1 MMPSANPPSKPMLR
15 NNNSLAGQPLNA
27 VPDIAVWMIPSDPEP
42 TCQPRCV
49 RWNQNLDQPKG
60 CTPVSPTLDAPS
72 AADSSLS
79 STTRSVVFGRRW
91 LHGAA
96 VVRILFGALW
106 ACDASFKWQPGFIHG
121 QTLHDE
127 LGKVTQVHTPIIHQW
142 LALTHMV
149 GMANPPVTAVV
160 IAIIETLAALALVFG
175 VLSNAAFVGSAILS
189 FGIWSGAEAFHL
201 PFHSGMTDLGP
212 SVGYIFASLALFFAA
227 AGSTW
232 SVDSWLRPRLGA
244 FAWLAAPAVEARN
257 T

>member
-1 MMPSANPPSKPMLR
+1 
-15 NNNSLAGQPLNA
+15 
-27 VPDIAVWMIPSDPEP
+27 
-42 TCQPRCV
+42 
-49 RWNQNLDQPKG
+49 
-60 CTPVSPTLDAPS
+60 
-72 AADSSLS
+72 
-79 STTRSVVFGRRW
+79 VFGRRW

-106 ACDASFKWQPGFIHG
+106 ACDASLKWQPGFIHG

-244 FAWLAAPAVEARN
+244 FAWLAAPAVEARSA
-257 T
+257 

>member
-1 MMPSANPPSKPMLR
+1 MSA
-15 NNNSLAGQPLNA
+15 
-27 VPDIAVWMIPSDPEP
+27 
-42 TCQPRCV
+42 
-49 RWNQNLDQPKG
+49 
-60 CTPVSPTLDAPS
+60 TLDAAS

-79 STTRSVVFGRRW
+79 TTTRSVVFGRRW

-244 FAWLAAPAVEARN
+244 FAWLAAPAVEARSARYAFIAAALESN
-257 T
+257 WTRTQ

>member
-1 MMPSANPPSKPMLR
+1 MMPSANPPSKPILR

-79 STTRSVVFGRRW
+79 STTRSGVFGRRW

-127 LGKVTQVHTPIIHQW
+127 LGKVSKVNTPVIHQW
-142 LALTHMV
+142 LALTHIF
-149 GMANPPVTAVV
+149 GMASPPVTAVV
-160 IAIIETLAALALVFG
+160 IAIVETLAALALMFG

-189 FGIWSGAEAFHL
+189 FGISSGVEAFNL
-201 PFHSGMTDLGP
+201 PLRPGMTDLGP
-212 SVGYIFASLALFFAA
+212 SVGYI
-227 AGSTW
+227 
-232 SVDSWLRPRLGA
+232 
-244 FAWLAAPAVEARN
+244 
-257 T
+257 

>member
-1 MMPSANPPSKPMLR
+1 
-15 NNNSLAGQPLNA
+15 
-27 VPDIAVWMIPSDPEP
+27 
-42 TCQPRCV
+42 
-49 RWNQNLDQPKG
+49 
-60 CTPVSPTLDAPS
+60 VSTTLDAQS
-72 AADSSLS
+72 AANSSLS
-79 STTRSVVFGRRW
+79 TTRFVVFGRRW
-91 LHGAA
+91 LRGAA
-96 VVRILFGALW
+96 VVRILFGVLW

-127 LGKVTQVHTPIIHQW
+127 LGKVSQVNTPVIHQW
-142 LALTHMV
+142 LALANMV

-160 IAIIETLAALALVFG
+160 IAIIETLAALALILG
-175 VLSNAAFVGSAILS
+175 VLSNAAFIGSAILA

-244 FAWLAAPAVEARN
+244 FTCLAAPAVEVHGA
-257 T
+257 

>member
-1 MMPSANPPSKPMLR
+1 MSA
-15 NNNSLAGQPLNA
+15 
-27 VPDIAVWMIPSDPEP
+27 
-42 TCQPRCV
+42 
-49 RWNQNLDQPKG
+49 
-60 CTPVSPTLDAPS
+60 TLDAPS

-79 STTRSVVFGRRW
+79 TTTRSVVFGRRW

-106 ACDASFKWQPGFIHG
+106 ACDARFKWQPGFIHG

-127 LGKVTQVHTPIIHQW
+127 LGKVTQVHTPVIHQW

-149 GMANPPVTAVV
+149 GMANPPVTAMV

-244 FAWLAAPAVEARN
+244 FAWLAAPAVEARSA
-257 T
+257 

>member
-1 MMPSANPPSKPMLR
+1 
-15 NNNSLAGQPLNA
+15 
-27 VPDIAVWMIPSDPEP
+27 
-42 TCQPRCV
+42 
-49 RWNQNLDQPKG
+49 
-60 CTPVSPTLDAPS
+60 VSTTLDAQS
-72 AADSSLS
+72 AADSSLG
-79 STTRSVVFGRRW
+79 TTRSAVFGRRW
-91 LHGAA
+91 LRGAA
-96 VVRILFGALW
+96 VVRILFGVLW

-127 LGKVTQVHTPIIHQW
+127 LGKVADVNTPVIHQW
-142 LALTHMV
+142 LALANMV

-160 IAIIETLAALALVFG
+160 IAIIETLAALALILG
-175 VLSNAAFVGSAILS
+175 VLSNAAFIGSAILA

-244 FAWLAAPAVEARN
+244 FTCLAAPAVEVHGA
-257 T
+257 

>member
-1 MMPSANPPSKPMLR
+1 MSA
-15 NNNSLAGQPLNA
+15 
-27 VPDIAVWMIPSDPEP
+27 
-42 TCQPRCV
+42 
-49 RWNQNLDQPKG
+49 
-60 CTPVSPTLDAPS
+60 TLDAPS

-127 LGKVTQVHTPIIHQW
+127 LGKVSKVNTPVIHQW

-149 GMANPPVTAVV
+149 GMASPPVTAVV
-160 IAIIETLAALALVFG
+160 IAIVETLAALALIFG

-189 FGIWSGAEAFHL
+189 FGISSGVEAFNL
-201 PFHSGMTDLGP
+201 PLRSGMTDLGP
-212 SVGYIFASLALFFAA
+212 SVGYILASLALFFAA

-244 FAWLAAPAVEARN
+244 FAWLAAPAVEARGA
-257 T
+257 

>member
-1 MMPSANPPSKPMLR
+1 
-15 NNNSLAGQPLNA
+15 
-27 VPDIAVWMIPSDPEP
+27 
-42 TCQPRCV
+42 
-49 RWNQNLDQPKG
+49 
-60 CTPVSPTLDAPS
+60 VSTTLDAQS
-72 AADSSLS
+72 AADSSP
-79 STTRSVVFGRRW
+79 STTRSAVFGRRW
-91 LHGAA
+91 LRGAA
-96 VVRILFGALW
+96 VVRILFGVLW

-127 LGKVTQVHTPIIHQW
+127 LGKVADVNTPAIHQW
-142 LALTHMV
+142 LALANMV

-160 IAIIETLAALALVFG
+160 IAIIETLAALALILG
-175 VLSNAAFVGSAILS
+175 VLSNAAFIGSAILA

-244 FAWLAAPAVEARN
+244 FACLAAPAVEVHGA
-257 T
+257 